1 MTYWLIE
8 DECSRDSEEAKRS
21 WENPCVWSF
30 ITGKVILCELP
41 PSWSLERKVLRKGLK
56 IPPIFQHQ
64 KRGFGFFASVTGV
77 FCYGGLVGGFFATV
91 GVGVFLRQCWG
102 GFLRQWKG
110 FWLRQGGL
118 FASVGVF
125 CDGNRGLLHRHRSA
139 AERSIKKANPCGRLW

>member
-1 MTYWLIE
+1 MGKTLE
-8 DECSRDSEEAKRS
+8 NLRVHSLARQGSPRD
-21 WENPCVWSF
+21 V
-30 ITGKVILCELP
+30 
-41 PSWSLERKVLRKGLK
+41 
-56 IPPIFQHQ
+56 
-64 KRGFGFFASVTGV
+64 GFGFFASVTGV

-91 GVGVFLRQCWG
+91 GVGGFLRQCWG

-139 AERSIKKANPCGRLW
+139 AERSIKKANPCGRL